1 MWREALRAREREGRR
16 ALRGALR
23 TVDELWP
30 DEYEEALVAVNEYLK
45 KHDDQRR
52 FLERDHGPGSAAEAR
67 ERPALAAYN
76 GQSGGRF
83 FMWYKP
89 GNFLQELKRDG
100 VDVETCTEGQCIRAL
115 KATSEALYQ
124 GPAHAGLVPYAGP
137 QCYPQLKERLWAN
150 APQQMETAGR
160 GPKRG
165 AVKVRAGTEDE
176 DLRVLA
182 EQFENCWMRCDDCG
196 ARRLVERGSA
206 ASLRS
211 ESFQKVTEGSEA
223 GFWGQWLREARSRHD
238 AFLEKWSEKKPGG
251 PISQQ
256 QFCVPCEQEQGSGE
270 GPEGGGERVALT
282 GKSVTGMTAFRPV
295 AA

>member
-1 MWREALRAREREGRR
+1 M
-16 ALRGALR
+16 
-23 TVDELWP
+23 
-30 DEYEEALVAVNEYLK
+30 
-45 KHDDQRR
+45 
-52 FLERDHGPGSAAEAR
+52 
-67 ERPALAAYN
+67 
-76 GQSGGRF
+76 
-83 FMWYKP
+83 
-89 GNFLQELKRDG
+89 
-100 VDVETCTEGQCIRAL
+100 ETCTEGQCIRAL
-115 KATSEALYQ
+115 KATSEALHT

-150 APQQMETAGR
+150 TPQQMETAGR

-165 AVKVRAGTEDE
+165 AVKARAGTEDE

-238 AFLEKWSEKKPGG
+238 AFLEKWSEKKPGW

-256 QFCVPCEQEQGSGE
+256 QFCAPCEQAQGSGE
-270 GPEGGGERVALT
+270 GPEGGGEAIGVDGEQGDRDDGIPPGGSVSGSEGAGSGEEDAEWRDALE
-282 GKSVTGMTAFRPV
+282 
-295 AA
+295 AAKRQLGARGAGLSPAEQEELDAMEAQE